1 MEQALIEM
9 AIQIAKLKEEN
20 EKLKL
25 QSSKPTRKKR
35 VDPNAER
42 TERVNRWVSVQYQ
55 KGFDEAV
62 KESKDRLTQINIHR
76 PTFIPIND
84 CMEVYGQG
92 NKMGDPRK

>member
-25 QSSKPTRKKR
+25 LSSKPTRKKKI
-35 VDPNAER
+35 DPS

-55 KGFDEAV
+55 RGFDEAL
-62 KESKDRLTQINIHR
+62 KECKDRLTQINVHR
-76 PTFIPIND
+76 PVFIPIND

-92 NKMGDPRK
+92 KKMGDPRK

>member
-25 QSSKPTRKKR
+25 LSLKPVRKKKI
-35 VDPNAER
+35 DPESER
-42 TERVNRWVSVQYQ
+42 MERVNRWVSVQYK
-55 KGFDEAV
+55 KGFDEQMIGG
-62 KESKDRLTQINIHR
+62 KDRLTQIKLHR
-76 PTFIPIND
+76 PTFIPINNN
-84 CMEVYGQG
+84 MEFYGQG